1 MYTYQDLLE
10 VGDNEDARMQFALA
24 CIEDF
29 IGSPEYK
36 FASEAKQYYEGINPK
51 LQAYQKV
58 VYDMRGLA
66 HKDEVSPN
74 HKIYSRYVFSAITE
88 GTQYLLANGVSF
100 DNEDTKNK
108 LGGDDLDTELQQL
121 LDSAQ
126 IYGCAW
132 ALWNGERITEMPFLQ
147 FVPLK
152 DENTSA
158 VKAGIRFWQIA
169 DYKPLRFVLY
179 EIDGYTEYIREDG
192 AEPRVLHPKRDYKIE
207 VNHYDS
213 NIPDEIVNSENFPDF
228 PIIPLYYINQKS
240 IIWGNTAV
248 VDAYDLL
255 NSKMVNNIDEG
266 NLVYWVLRN
275 CNAMDETDDAN
286 FIANLIRSHV
296 MHADGDE
303 GASAEPHQIEA
314 PVGSTETGIARIK
327 RLLDENFM
335 TCDTESVRA
344 GNVTA
349 TQIKAAYQKLD
360 AKTAKA
366 EYCVIEFLKRLFVV
380 AGIDDSE
387 KFTFQW
393 DRTINRAEEITTI
406 LQCAQIL
413 DGETITRML
422 LETLGKVDIVEEVL
436 NRQRTEEMQRFN
448 LEGGETMQGSNEQPT
463 ESAEGVSGGIEVAAE
478 QIAGKGLNGIQAQSL
493 IAILGQ
499 LAAGSI
505 SEGQAVN
512 IIAVTIGV
520 SKEKAR
526 EIVNGT

>member
-1 MYTYQDLLE
+1 MYTYQDLLA
-10 VGDNEDARMQFALA
+10 VGDNEELRMQFALA
-24 CIEDF
+24 CINDF
-29 IGSPEYK
+29 KGSPEYR
-36 FASEAKQYYEGINPK
+36 FGVNAKQYYEGINPK
-51 LQAYQKV
+51 LQKLQKII
-58 VYDMRGLA
+58 YDMQGQA
-66 HKDEVSPN
+66 HVDDVSPN

-100 DNEDTKNK
+100 EDEATKET
-108 LGGDDLDTELQQL
+108 LGGDDLDIELQQL
-121 LDSAQ
+121 LDDAQ
-126 IYGCAW
+126 IYGVSW
-132 ALWNGERITEMPFLQ
+132 ALWNGETLTELPFLQ
-147 FVPLK
+147 FAPLK

-158 VKAGIRFWQIA
+158 VKAGVRFWQIA
-169 DYKPLRFVLY
+169 PNKPLRFVLY
-179 EIDGYTEYIREDG
+179 EIDGYTEYIAEDG
-192 AEPRVLHPKRDYKIE
+192 NDPRVLHPKRAYKIA
-207 VNHYDS
+207 VNHYDA

-240 IIWGNTAV
+240 ILYGNTAI

-275 CNAMDETDDAN
+275 CNAMDEVDDAK
-286 FIANLIRSHV
+286 FIANLMQAHV

-303 GASAEPHQIEA
+303 GASAEPHQVEA
-314 PVGSTETGIARIK
+314 PVNSTEVGIARIK
-327 RLLDENFM
+327 RLLDESFM
-335 TCDTESVRA
+335 TCDTESIRA

-360 AKTAKA
+360 SKTAKA

-380 AGIDDSE
+380 AGIDSDE

-393 DRTINRAEEITTI
+393 DRTINRAEEVTTI
-406 LQCAQIL
+406 LQCAQVL

-422 LETLGKVDIVEEVL
+422 LEVLGKVDIVDDVL
-436 NRQRTEEMQRFN
+436 SRQQTEEMQRFN
-448 LEGGETMQGSNEQPT
+448 LEDREQAT
-463 ESAEGVSGGIEVAAE
+463 TQEGGVSASEGIEAAAE

-499 LAAGSI
+499 LSSGTI

-520 SKEKAR
+520 SKDRAR